1 MARRQPK
8 TNRGRALWLLAGGAL
23 GGAVAWT
30 VALVGFG
37 VTQGLVALT
46 SAALAGLIT
55 LAFFALGQLV
65 QVALADA
72 DPMIAMMSAMLS
84 YVVRVG
90 GLVLAAVVL
99 TKVLPDLNGLA
110 VALTVIAVAVGWI
123 ATEIWAFT
131 RLRIPAFDPP
141 QGKMH

>member
-8 TNRGRALWLLAGGAL
+8 TNRGRALWLLAGGAI
-23 GGAVAWT
+23 GGVAAWM

-37 VTQGLVALT
+37 ATQGMVALT
-46 SAALAGLIT
+46 SAALAGVIT

-65 QVALADA
+65 QVSLANA
-72 DPMIAMMSAMLS
+72 DPMISMMSAMLS

-90 GLVLAAVVL
+90 GLVLVSLVL

-110 VALTVIAVAVGWI
+110 VALTVIAVALGWI
-123 ATEIWAFT
+123 AAEIWAFT